1 VLGGGGQALP
11 LLFTTA
17 LSYGRMSIAWGCV
30 GIMRACL
37 SAATGHAGRRVQSG
51 KPLAEHQLVAR
62 HLAEL
67 LVAEQVSTRVC
78 EHASRCWESAS
89 PDMVVAAV
97 LAKHV
102 SAGHAALSASIAVQV
117 LASAGAQDGHVVARA
132 YRDAKLMEIIEG
144 SNEICQLILAQY
156 AMTASE

>member
-1 VLGGGGQALP
+1 
-11 LLFTTA
+11 
-17 LSYGRMSIAWGCV
+17 
-30 GIMRACL
+30 MR
-37 SAATGHAGRRVQSG
+37 HARQRKQFG

-67 LVAEQVSTRVC
+67 LAAEQVSTRVC
-78 EHASRCWESAS
+78 EHASQCWDSGS
-89 PDMVVAAV
+89 PDVVVATV

-102 SAGHAALSASIAVQV
+102 SAGHAARGAAAAVQV

-144 SNEICQLILAQY
+144 SNEICQIILAQH
-156 AMTASE
+156 AMTISDHIGSARHDNF